1 MGWMN
6 SKFSLEDLGRIRGE
20 LYKHEYQSDHG
31 IFQDMG
37 LIWDV
42 PSGQL
47 TVVAIVIHQLIGRIS
62 HSGLKD
68 IQAVTRWVSWRVRSN
83 KAYPMNMYNIIPPK
97 WAMKL
102 QSNIWLCWNMLKIVE
117 PTIRLNYNN
126 LQTWITNGDDSP
138 QSFLH
143 HSSDIVRSLWFI
155 QTNVW
160 GHYISLHYTT
170 FHYTSLHYT
179 TLHSTTLQL
188 QLHSTTLDYTK
199 LHYTTLH
206 YTTLHST
213 TLHYITQHYLTLN
226 DTAPQIDR

>member
-1 MGWMN
+1 
-6 SKFSLEDLGRIRGE
+6 
-20 LYKHEYQSDHG
+20 
-31 IFQDMG
+31 MG

-47 TVVAIVIHQLIGRIS
+47 TVVAIVIHQLIGRTS

-102 QSNIWLCWNMLKIVE
+102 QSNIWLCWNMLNIVE

-160 GHYISLHYTT
+160 GLKVPMGDWPQKWHVDLGKMNFFFSGWNGVAYI
-170 FHYTSLHYT
+170 
-179 TLHSTTLQL
+179 Q
-188 QLHSTTLDYTK
+188 TK
-199 LHYTTLH
+199 ETMELSEQVGKQQKPRFIRILYDGK
-206 YTTLHST
+206 
-213 TLHYITQHYLTLN
+213 IM
-226 DTAPQIDR
+226 